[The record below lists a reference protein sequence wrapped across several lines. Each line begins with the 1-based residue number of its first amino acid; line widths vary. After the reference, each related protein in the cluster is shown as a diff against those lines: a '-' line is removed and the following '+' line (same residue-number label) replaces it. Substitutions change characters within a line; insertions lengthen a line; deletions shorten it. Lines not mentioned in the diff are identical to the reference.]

1 MILAGWLA
9 GSRVGRLL
17 RWSKADAE
25 VQRSDVYLANPGA
38 SLQRNR
44 AWGAAGTIR
53 YVVNGQLVE
62 TTVVRGFQSGVR
74 PWMEQ
79 WARQYPI
86 GSHRRILFDPA
97 SPLEA
102 DLDGKWSPASFS
114 SPIGYGL
121 AAAILLWEWRRLRV
135 AAANAFS
142 GVRGQVT
149 HFYPSGQ
156 FPSLQ
161 APRSASIPPPSTSCA
176 YFPSP
181 QGCTLTRAKI
191 RTLWGGVWLHHE
203 RRHGLISRLW
213 FRRARRTEC

>member
-1 MILAGWLA
+1 MHERPPLLRYSHCGRRSIIAGGVRGISSAAAQETAMATTPRQIVQPNPQRSGRQLWAFGFFWLAVPLMILAGWLA

-44 AWGAAGTIR
+44 AWGAAVTIR
-53 YVVNGQLVE
+53 YVANGQLVE

-86 GSHRRILFDPA
+86 GSHRKILFDPA

-114 SPIGYGL
+114 SPIG
-121 AAAILLWEWRRLRV
+121 
-135 AAANAFS
+135 
-142 GVRGQVT
+142 
-149 HFYPSGQ
+149 
-156 FPSLQ
+156 
-161 APRSASIPPPSTSCA
+161 
-176 YFPSP
+176 
-181 QGCTLTRAKI
+181 
-191 RTLWGGVWLHHE
+191 
-203 RRHGLISRLW
+203 
-213 FRRARRTEC
+213 